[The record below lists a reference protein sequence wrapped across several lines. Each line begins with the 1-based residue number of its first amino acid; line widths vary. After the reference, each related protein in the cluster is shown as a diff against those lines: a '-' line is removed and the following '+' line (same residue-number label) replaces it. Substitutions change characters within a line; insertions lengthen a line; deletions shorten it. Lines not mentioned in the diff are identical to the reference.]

1 VQDELFH
8 IELPTRPEA
17 AGPAR
22 KKWGGRASI
31 NARKICRAML
41 PAGCWRCGR
50 MITPDMPD
58 SAWHAGHL
66 EDRGQGGSDSSS
78 NYAPECSGCNTSA
91 GGKLGAAITNGTKV
105 SVAYTKE
112 VLKKWW

>member
-1 VQDELFH
+1 
-8 IELPTRPEA
+8 
-17 AGPAR
+17 
-22 KKWGGRASI
+22 
-31 NARKICRAML
+31 
-41 PAGCWRCGR
+41 
-50 MITPDMPD
+50 MPD